1 MVALRDLTRAYG
13 TGEAEVRALV
23 GVNLEVAAGE
33 LVAVMGPSGS
43 GKTTLLSLAGGL
55 DAPTSGNVVVEGVHL
70 SELSRRALARLR
82 RTSIGYVFQD
92 YNLIPALTAGE
103 NVSLPLELD
112 GMRAARA
119 RKLAERALA
128 EVGLDGLAARFP
140 EEMSGGQRQRT
151 AIARALIG
159 ERRLVL
165 ADEPTGALDSQTSEA
180 VLRLLRTR
188 CDAGAAGIL
197 VTHEPRYAAYADRT
211 VYLRDGRIVGEVG
224 GAEMSAGTGTAA
236 AATAAAATTATTEAE
251 SEAAAVGGESRGD
264 R

>member
-1 MVALRDLTRAYG
+1 MPNEWVGPVVALRDLTRAYG
-13 TGEAEVRALV
+13 SGEAEVRALV

-70 SELSRRALARLR
+70 SELSRPALARLR

-92 YNLIPALTAGE
+92 YNLIPALTAAE
-103 NVSLPLELD
+103 NVALPLELD

-119 RKLAERALA
+119 RKLAEQALE
-128 EVGLDGLAARFP
+128 EVGLGGLDRRFP

-180 VLRLLRTR
+180 VLQVLRAR
-188 CDAGAAGIL
+188 CDAGAAAIL

-211 VYLRDGRIVGEVG
+211 VYLRDGKVVGEIG
-224 GAEMSAGTGTAA
+224 GAGESEPTAAQTPAA
-236 AATAAAATTATTEAE
+236 AAAAAGVARG
-251 SEAAAVGGESRGD
+251 EAAGER
-264 R
+264 